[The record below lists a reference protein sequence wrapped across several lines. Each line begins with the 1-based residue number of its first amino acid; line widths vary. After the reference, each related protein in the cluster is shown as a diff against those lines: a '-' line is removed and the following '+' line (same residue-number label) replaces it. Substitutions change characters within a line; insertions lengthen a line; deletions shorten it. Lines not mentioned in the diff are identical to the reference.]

1 MNRILRTI
9 GPAAVLLAG
18 AATTLLAAPSASAT
32 GNEGPQCVNALIA
45 ANNANSNAIGADDEG
60 NPSAA
65 ATDDATTGGYLYTAE
80 QTCYYTPSYTA
91 YQDVI
96 QATVD
101 NGSAKSDNSSGNGSA
116 GLSEEDAGSS
126 LINTAMNIEMGY
138 GYL

>member
-1 MNRILRTI
+1 MNRILRI
-9 GPAAVLLAG
+9 AGPTAAVV
-18 AATTLLAAPSASAT
+18 LAAGLLSAPAASAT

-45 ANNANSNAIGADDEG
+45 SNNWNNSAIGADGSG
-60 NPSAA
+60 NAATA
-65 ATDDATTGGYLYTAE
+65 ATDDGTTGGYLFTAE

-96 QATVD
+96 QATT
-101 NGSAKSDNSSGNGSA
+101 DNSSAESANQAGNTSA
-116 GLSEEDAGSS
+116 ALTDERAASS

>member
-1 MNRILRTI
+1 MIRILRVA
-9 GPAAVLLAG
+9 GPAAVLLA
-18 AATTLLAAPSASAT
+18 ATGLLAPATASAT

-45 ANNANSNAIGADDEG
+45 SGNAEDSAISADEESNPA
-60 NPSAA
+60 AA
-65 ATDDATTGGYLYTAE
+65 ATDDATAAGSLFTAE

-96 QATVD
+96 QATAD
-101 NGSAKSDNSSGNGSA
+101 NGNAKTANSAGNASA
-116 GLSEEDAGSS
+116 GLSDEDAANS